1 VGGVNLSILRWV
13 VEVRTLTW
21 VLIGFLW
28 ALVMW
33 LGVLRN
39 LVVAFLLHV
48 TLEDLDLHL
57 EVLNFRILD
66 PWMALRVGWEWDFQ
80 EGHQSPMAECH
91 QPAMA

>member
-1 VGGVNLSILRWV
+1 MGGGG
-13 VEVRTLTW
+13 ETLTW

-39 LVVAFLLHV
+39 LVMAFLLHV

-57 EVLNFRILD
+57 EVLNF
-66 PWMALRVGWEWDFQ
+66 
-80 EGHQSPMAECH
+80 
-91 QPAMA
+91 